1 MAASKAISVELKAR
15 QQAILKRQL
24 DSGHYENASEV
35 IGDALRALDERDA
48 AYDEFL
54 RAKVKAS
61 LANKRPRVP
70 IDQALRERDAR
81 LPARGKPPNVQRK
94 VVLLPPAGN

>member
-70 IDQALRERDAR
+70 IDQAFARARRAIARKGKAAKRDT
-81 LPARGKPPNVQRK
+81 
-94 VVLLPPAGN
+94 